1 MTDFMCKLPFQIGSE
16 RVNRLIMQ
24 AFLTIIVLVLTLL
37 KDPSLLVGVSSM
49 GMIAMVLSLVI
60 LFIFGLVNTS
70 WNFKTEY
77 VYPSSLS
84 GFLGN
89 LGLFVHSLAFIL
101 FLLSNTV
108 WLPLRGDP

>member
-16 RVNRLIMQ
+16 RVNCLIMQ

-77 VYPSSLS
+77 LYPSSLS

-108 WLPLRGDP
+108 WLPLRRDP

>member
-16 RVNRLIMQ
+16 STNRLILQ
-24 AFLTIIVLVLTLL
+24 LILTIIIIVLTLL
-37 KDPSLLVGVSSM
+37 KDPSLLVGVSSL
-49 GMIAMVLSLVI
+49 GMIAMVLSLVL
-60 LFIFGLVNTS
+60 LFIYGLTTTS
-70 WNFKTEY
+70 WNFKREY
-77 VYPSSLS
+77 LYPSSLS

-108 WLPLRGDP
+108 ALLSSRHL

>member
-77 VYPSSLS
+77 LYPSGCLFTRSLS
-84 GFLGN
+84 SSSFCPTRCACRSG
-89 LGLFVHSLAFIL
+89 V
-101 FLLSNTV
+101 T
-108 WLPLRGDP
+108 RRDT

>member
-16 RVNRLIMQ
+16 ATNRLVLQ
-24 AFLTIIVLVLTLL
+24 LLLTVIIIVLTLL
-37 KDPSLLVGVSSM
+37 KDPSLLVGVSSL
-49 GMIAMVLSLVI
+49 GMIAMVLSLI
-60 LFIFGLVNTS
+60 LLFIYGLATTS
-70 WNFKTEY
+70 WNFKKEY
-77 VYPSSLS
+77 LYPSSLS

-108 WLPLRGDP
+108 PPFCPHHV